1 MGKYV
6 NFMAKI
12 DFSTTK
18 NEGYSVVNPFSYAY
32 NTSRTVQPYEENG
45 KYHFYKKDS
54 KYLYNVLN
62 ELAETGK
69 ESKSNDFNALLNLNV
84 KLYDGLSYQGTFSYH
99 NSSTNQRDWKTEE
112 SSSVAS
118 IRTYDYKQYDEND
131 DEYWKSPLPYGGV
144 LEQGNTVKTGYTV
157 RNGLSYVKVLADVH
171 DMNIIVGSELRGT
184 KYEGVRST
192 GYGWTPTYGERFMPV
207 HTDNFVNNYIDR
219 MLPTNTNSISRVASF
234 FGSATYTYNN
244 RYVMNF
250 NIRSDGANKFGSNP
264 KYRWLPTWS
273 IAGKWLLTN
282 EGFMARFAQ
291 NGHFVSVRGSYGIQG
306 NIHDD
311 ATPNLIL
318 EVGDRNTTS
327 NLEQSTIYR
336 LPNPDLRWEKTTSWN
351 VAADFSFWNGRL
363 SGLSLIHI

>member
-1 MGKYV
+1 
-6 NFMAKI
+6 
-12 DFSTTK
+12 
-18 NEGYSVVNPFSYAY
+18 
-32 NTSRTVQPYEENG
+32 
-45 KYHFYKKDS
+45 
-54 KYLYNVLN
+54 
-62 ELAETGK
+62 
-69 ESKSNDFNALLNLNV
+69 
-84 KLYDGLSYQGTFSYH
+84 
-99 NSSTNQRDWKTEE
+99 
-112 SSSVAS
+112 
-118 IRTYDYKQYDEND
+118 
-131 DEYWKSPLPYGGV
+131 
-144 LEQGNTVKTGYTV
+144 
-157 RNGLSYVKVLADVH
+157 
-171 DMNIIVGSELRGT
+171 MNIIVGSELRGT

-219 MLPTNTNSISRVASF
+219 MLPTNTNTISRVASF

-282 EGFMARFAQ
+282 EGFMSQFAD
-291 NGHFVSVRGSYGIQG
+291 NGHYVSVRGSYGIQG

-318 EVGDRNTTS
+318 EVGNRNTTS
-327 NLEQSTIYR
+327 NLDQSTIYR

-351 VAADFSFWNGRL
+351 VAADFSLWHGRISGSLDVYKKHTEDLIIEKTVATSNGKSRL
-363 SGLSLIHI
+363 YINAGEIDNLGFEGNLSVEIIQR

>member
-1 MGKYV
+1 
-6 NFMAKI
+6 
-12 DFSTTK
+12 
-18 NEGYSVVNPFSYAY
+18 
-32 NTSRTVQPYEENG
+32 
-45 KYHFYKKDS
+45 
-54 KYLYNVLN
+54 LN
-62 ELAETGK
+62 I
-69 ESKSNDFNALLNLNV
+69 

-131 DEYWKSPLPYGGV
+131 DEYWKSPLPYGGI
-144 LEQGNTVKTGYTV
+144 LEQGNTTKTGYTV
-157 RNGLSYVKVLADVH
+157 RNGLSYVKVVADVH

-219 MLPTNTNSISRVASF
+219 MLPTNTNTISRVASF

-282 EGFMARFAQ
+282 EGFMSQFAD
-291 NGHFVSVRGSYGIQG
+291 NGHYVSVRGSYGIQG

-318 EVGDRNTTS
+318 EVGNRNTTS
-327 NLEQSTIYR
+327 NLDQSTIYR

-351 VAADFSFWNGRL
+351 VAADFSLWHGRISGSLDVYKKHTEDLIIEKTVATSNGKSRL
-363 SGLSLIHI
+363 YINAGEMDNQGFEGNLSVEIIQRKKLNLM